1 MIEEAPFALLCDEK
15 RREMGEA
22 AVRLAKS
29 VGYENAG
36 TVEFLM
42 DAAGGYYF
50 IEMNT
55 RLQVEHPITEQVTG
69 IDIVRLMI
77 KIAAGER
84 LPFTQEGIRF
94 TGHAIE
100 ARITAEDSDRHFA
113 PSCGKITLWEPPIGP
128 GIRMETHV
136 YAGFTISPFYDPMIA
151 KLIVTGQT
159 RDDAIE
165 RLRIALSNY
174 RVEGIQTNIPFL
186 QKLVD
191 DRRFIAGQVDTGYIP
206 ALMAEM
212 HGG

>member
-1 MIEEAPFALLCDEK
+1 
-15 RREMGEA
+15 
-22 AVRLAKS
+22 
-29 VGYENAG
+29 
-36 TVEFLM
+36 
-42 DAAGGYYF
+42 
-50 IEMNT
+50 
-55 RLQVEHPITEQVTG
+55 
-69 IDIVRLMI
+69 
-77 KIAAGER
+77 
-84 LPFTQEGIRF
+84 
-94 TGHAIE
+94 
-100 ARITAEDSDRHFA
+100 
-113 PSCGKITLWEPPIGP
+113 
-128 GIRMETHV
+128 METHV